1 MNRKKLALVTEAG
14 NNLGYKFASILQKQS
29 YEVILAAKG
38 TMYQELKAQ
47 QLENIRLVAIDFSN
61 KEELNSLY
69 NFIQQAY
76 GKLDVL
82 VNNAEIANGFGQKL
96 AQLDMDE
103 VKYLYEENYF
113 SVLQTIQAMH
123 ALLLKSDNAHIINIS
138 SAMGQVENMKR
149 SDFCYADY
157 QMTAYA
163 TAKASLE
170 MLTVLLAKEFK
181 QTPLNIHTFDPILM
195 KNCTHNDVKICQEV
209 TQSFL
214 ALLQTPEMATYL

>member
-14 NNLGYKFASILQKQS
+14 NNLGHKFATILQKQQ
-29 YEVILAAKG
+29 YEVILAVKG
-38 TMYQELKAQ
+38 NLYEQVTAQ
-47 QLENIRLVAIDFSN
+47 HLDNIRLVAVDFSQ
-61 KEELNSLY
+61 KEELDSLT

-96 AQLDMDE
+96 TQLNMDE
-103 VKYLYEENYF
+103 VKELYDENYF
-113 SVLQTIQAMH
+113 SVVETIQAMH
-123 ALLLKSDNAHIINIS
+123 PLLLKSENAHIVNIS

-149 SDFCYADY
+149 SDFCYANY

-181 QTPLNIHTFDPILM
+181 QTPINIHTFDPILM

-209 TQSFL
+209 SNRFL
-214 ALLQTPEMATYL
+214 QLLQTEIVSV

>member
-1 MNRKKLALVTEAG
+1 MNPKKIALVTEAG
-14 NNLGYKFASILQKQS
+14 NNLGYKFASILQQQH
-29 YEVILAAKG
+29 YRVILAAKG
-38 TMYQELKAQ
+38 KMYEQLTQ
-47 QLENIRLVAIDFSN
+47 QKLENMHVIAIDFTN
-61 KEELNSLY
+61 KRDIQNLVKYVEE
-69 NFIQQAY
+69 AY

-96 AQLDMDE
+96 AQLNIDE
-103 VKYLYEENYF
+103 VKELYDENYF

-123 ALLLKSDNAHIINIS
+123 PLLLKSENAHIINIS
-138 SAMGQVENMKR
+138 SAMGHIENMKR

-181 QTPLNIHTFDPILM
+181 QTSLNIHTFDPILM

-209 TQSFL
+209 SNSFL
-214 ALLQTPEMATYL
+214 QLLQAEEISV

>member
-1 MNRKKLALVTEAG
+1 MNRKKIALVTEAG
-14 NNLGYKFASILQKQS
+14 NNLGYKFASILQKQD
-29 YEVILAAKG
+29 YTVILATKG
-38 TMYQELKAQ
+38 AIYEQLKEQ
-47 QLENIRLVAIDFSN
+47 TLENIRLIAIDFTDKSAI
-61 KEELNSLY
+61 ESLVH
-69 NFIQQAY
+69 FIQKAY

-82 VNNAEIANGFGQKL
+82 VNNAEIANGFGQKVT
-96 AQLDMDE
+96 QLNMDE
-103 VKYLYEENYF
+103 VRDLYEENYF

-123 ALLLKSDNAHIINIS
+123 PLLLESDNAHIINIS

-170 MLTVLLAKEFK
+170 MLTVLLAKEFQ

-209 TQSFL
+209 SNSFL
-214 ALLQTPEMATYL
+214 QLLQTEETHA